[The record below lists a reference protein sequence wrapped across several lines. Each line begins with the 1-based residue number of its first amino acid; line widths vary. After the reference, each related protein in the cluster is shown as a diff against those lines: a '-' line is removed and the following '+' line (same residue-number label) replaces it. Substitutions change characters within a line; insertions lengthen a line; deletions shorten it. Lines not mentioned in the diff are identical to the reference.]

1 MSDTVDAPQNLAD
14 ELEAIARAVPGVLRV
29 QDRPGVARLARK
41 VVASLPFGGG
51 GGQSGAISVMLGDDA
66 TELELDV
73 VVEARYEAPEVA
85 RQVAAVV
92 LARLDLADLP
102 PARVDVRVV
111 AVG

>member
-1 MSDTVDAPQNLAD
+1 VSDPGDASQTLAD
-14 ELEAIARAVPGVLRV
+14 ELEVIVRAVPGVLRV
-29 QDRPGVARLARK
+29 HDRPGVARLARR
-41 VVASLPFGGG
+41 VVASLPFGPG
-51 GGQSGAISVMLGDDA
+51 GGQSGAISVALGDNA

-73 VVEARYEAPEVA
+73 VVEAGYEAPEVA

-111 AVG
+111 AFG